1 MAQPLFDIR
10 GGVEGEKPKLSF
22 KERMRALRYL
32 PELFRAVWAVS
43 HLMTSCSVIL
53 RVIRAFVPVAS
64 LYVGKLI
71 LDEILNMSRSGGGMG
86 KLWEYLAIELGL
98 VLLSDLLARGM
109 SLTDSLLGDKFANV
123 SSVKIMRHAATL
135 DMEYFEDG
143 AFYDKLERARQ
154 QTMGRMALVSQV
166 FSQAQEVLSM
176 AFFAVGLVAFNPW
189 LIVLIVMSL
198 VPAFIGESYF
208 NAKNYSLLF
217 GWTPERRLLDYLRYT
232 GASNETA
239 KEIKVFGLSQFVA
252 DQYEMLATKFYAANR
267 NLAFRRAG
275 WGTVMSAIGSFG
287 YYAAYIV
294 IVTQAVSGEI
304 SIGSVTFLAGS
315 FGSLQNYLRSIL
327 ARFSSIAENSL
338 YLRDYFDFLAIRP
351 RIVSPEKPIPVPHPI
366 KQGFVFENVGFR
378 YGKSERWAV
387 RNLSFT
393 LKAGEKLALVGEN
406 GSGKTTIVKLLARL
420 YDPTEGRILLDGRDL
435 KEYDIADLRDQ
446 IGVIFQDYARY
457 QMTAAGNIGVGRVDM
472 LNDDERI
479 ATAAA
484 QSLADSVVDK
494 LPGKYGTMLGRRFSG
509 GAELSGG
516 EWQKVAL
523 ARAYMRDAQVLIL
536 DEPTSAL
543 DARAEYEV
551 FQRIAALMTGKTVV
565 MISHRFSTVR
575 MADRILV
582 LNNGQPE
589 ELGSH
594 EELIANGARYAELF
608 RLQAQGYR

>member
-1 MAQPLFDIR
+1 MSQPLFDIR
-10 GGVEGEKPKLSF
+10 GGTEGEKPKLSF
-22 KERMRALRYL
+22 KERLRALRYL

-43 HLMTSCSVIL
+43 PVMTSFSIAL
-53 RVIRAFVPVAS
+53 RVVRAFVPVAS
-64 LYVGKLI
+64 LYVAKLI
-71 LDEILNMSRSGGGMG
+71 LDEILRMSNSGGGMG
-86 KLWEYLAIELGL
+86 KLWEYLAVELGL
-98 VLLSDLLARGM
+98 VLLSDLLSRGM

-166 FSQAQEVLSM
+166 FSQAQELLSM
-176 AFFAVGLVAFNPW
+176 AFFSVGLVAFNPW

-239 KEIKVFGLSQFVA
+239 KEVKVFGLSQFVA
-252 DQYEMLATKFYAANR
+252 DQYETLAAKFYAANR
-267 NLAFRRAG
+267 NLALRRAG

-294 IVTQAVSGEI
+294 IVMQAVSGGI

-327 ARFSSIAENSL
+327 ARFGSIAENSL

-351 RIVSPEKPIPVPHPI
+351 RIVSPEQPAHIPKPIV
-366 KQGFVFENVGFR
+366 QGFVFENVGFR
-378 YGKSERWAV
+378 YGTSEKWAV

-406 GSGKTTIVKLLARL
+406 GSGKTTVVKLLARL
-420 YDPTEGRILLDGRDL
+420 YDPTEGRILLDGKDL
-435 KEYDIADLRDQ
+435 REYSIEELRDQ

-457 QMTAAGNIGVGRVDM
+457 QMTAAGNIGVGRVEM
-472 LNDDERI
+472 LHDDERI
-479 ATAAA
+479 AAAA
-484 QSLADSVVDK
+484 AKSLADSVVAK

-523 ARAYMRDAQVLIL
+523 ARAYMRDAQVVIL

-551 FQRIAALMTGKTVV
+551 FQRIAALMSGKTVV

-582 LNNGQPE
+582 LHNGQPE
-589 ELGSH
+589 EIGSH
-594 EELIANGARYAELF
+594 EELIAGGARYAELF